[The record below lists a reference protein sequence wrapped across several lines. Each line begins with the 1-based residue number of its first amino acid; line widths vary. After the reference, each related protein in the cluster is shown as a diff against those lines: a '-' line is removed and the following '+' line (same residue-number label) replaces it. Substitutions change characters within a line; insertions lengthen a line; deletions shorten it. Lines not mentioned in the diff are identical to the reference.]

1 MIDYNMTVLKNG
13 ISLVTVKKPGKL
25 FSLNMALKVGS
36 LAESLEEKGICHFI
50 EHMLFKGTEFD
61 DNASLNN
68 KIENLGGDFNAYTDY
83 ISTVYSISAL
93 SEELGNGL
101 TLLRDML
108 LYPRFEDEEL
118 QKEKSVIVSELR
130 ASLDD
135 AEETTQKNLYYNAY
149 ETSPLKYDVIGNEGT
164 ISSFTKEML
173 KTFHKNHYLPNN
185 AVLVLISENE
195 HEEIISLVES
205 IFGTWEK
212 GSESTINLKFEKNIP
227 GKYTSYKDMEQSCL
241 GILYSFSITEE
252 EKLPLRVLNYKLGVS
267 GNSILFRELRENRG
281 LAYDV
286 YSDLELT
293 DQMQNLLIYTQVS
306 DESLDEAEELILRIL
321 EEIKCGAFFHMDD
334 LMIMKKVLKTSIY
347 GTVDNIHDLSSFIL
361 DELLN
366 NEEPL
371 AFEKDLEKL
380 EYVTLEDII
389 NVSRKVFDGPTIYR
403 LRGENDEDDHT
414 DQ

>member
-195 HEEIISLVES
+195 HEEILV
-205 IFGTWEK
+205 W
-212 GSESTINLKFEKNIP
+212 
-227 GKYTSYKDMEQSCL
+227 
-241 GILYSFSITEE
+241 
-252 EKLPLRVLNYKLGVS
+252 
-267 GNSILFRELRENRG
+267 
-281 LAYDV
+281 
-286 YSDLELT
+286 
-293 DQMQNLLIYTQVS
+293 
-306 DESLDEAEELILRIL
+306 
-321 EEIKCGAFFHMDD
+321 
-334 LMIMKKVLKTSIY
+334 
-347 GTVDNIHDLSSFIL
+347 
-361 DELLN
+361 
-366 NEEPL
+366 
-371 AFEKDLEKL
+371 
-380 EYVTLEDII
+380 
-389 NVSRKVFDGPTIYR
+389 
-403 LRGENDEDDHT
+403 
-414 DQ
+414 